1 MKKSQIC
8 QLLPHSGTMCL
19 IDEIVSWDKEMLVAK
34 TMSHTELKNPLNNE
48 GSLNSIHGVEYAA
61 QAMALH
67 SALIKA
73 EEITQ
78 TETETRG
85 YLASV
90 KNTNILQEYLFEKQ
104 DDDLIPLLIKV
115 FVLMA
120 GSQGFSYQFEVLK
133 DDKVYISGKITIF
146 LL

>member
-34 TMSHTELKNPLNNE
+34 TMSHTELKNPLTNE
-48 GSLNSIHGVEYAA
+48 DSLNSIHGVEYAA

-67 SALIKA
+67 SALIKS
-73 EEITQ
+73 EKMEQ
-78 TETETRG
+78 TKTRG

-90 KNTNILQEYLFEKQ
+90 KNINILQEYLFEKQ
-104 DDDLIPLLIKV
+104 GDDITPLLIKV

-120 GSQGFSYQFEVLK
+120 GSQGFSYQFEILK
-133 DDKVYISGKITIF
+133 GDQVYISGKITIF

>member
-1 MKKSQIC
+1 MNKSQIC

-19 IDEIVSWDKEMLVAK
+19 IDEIVSWDKEMLLAK
-34 TMSHTELKNPLNNE
+34 TMSHTEIKNPLSHE
-48 GSLNSIHGVEYAA
+48 SSLNSIHGVEYAA

-67 SALIKA
+67 SALMKSA
-73 EEITQ
+73 EKEQ
-78 TETETRG
+78 TESRG

-90 KNTNILQEYLFEKQ
+90 KNIKILQEYLFEKQ
-104 DDDLIPLLIKV
+104 GDDLTALLIKV

-120 GSQGFSYQFEVLK
+120 GNQGFSYQFEVLK
-133 DDKVYISGKITIF
+133 GDKVYISGKITIF